1 MVYKFFDK
9 KSKGS
14 RTNIDANNEKLAK
27 ELHKLIIRKFKKITV
42 YSGFKENIW
51 GADLADMQLIR
62 KSNKG
67 FRFLL
72 CVIDIFSKY
81 AWVLPSKDKKGV
93 TITNVF
99 QRILNNSTRKTNR
112 TWVAKSSEFY
122 NSSFKKWLKD
132 NNIEIYSTHN
142 EGKSVVAEI
151 FIRALKTKIYKCM
164 TAISQNVY
172 IDKLDNIVN
181 EYNNTYHRTIK
192 MKPVDVKDNT
202 CIDFKKEVNDKDP
215 KIKVGDHVRI
225 SKYKN
230 IFAKGYAPNQLEEA
244 FAIKKVKNTVPW
256 TYVINDL
263 NGEETIGTFYE
274 KDLEKTN
281 QKEFRIEKVIKRKSE
296 KLYVKWKG

>member
-1 MVYKFFDK
+1 MVYGDFKDLAKWGASDKALRDKAFNNAKNPKYDRYQRGLPSMEYKFFDK

-14 RTNIDANNEKLAK
+14 RINIDANNEKLAK

-81 AWVLPSKDKKGV
+81 AWVLPLKDKKGV
-93 TITNVF
+93 NITNVF

-112 TWVAKSSEFY
+112 IWVDKSSEFY

-151 FIRALKTKIYKCM
+151 FIRTLKTKIYKCM

-215 KIKVGDHVRI
+215 KFKVGDHVRI
-225 SKYKN
+225 SKHKN
-230 IFAKGYAPNQLEEA
+230 IFAKGYAPN
-244 FAIKKVKNTVPW
+244 
-256 TYVINDL
+256 
-263 NGEETIGTFYE
+263 
-274 KDLEKTN
+274 
-281 QKEFRIEKVIKRKSE
+281 
-296 KLYVKWKG
+296 